1 MRMGFKIRLYKEEID
16 MKSLVRLRDYSKDD
30 ILRIFNI
37 ADELHSGEYAH
48 FLSGKT
54 VVMFFP
60 DSSIRTRVAFE
71 KMIADMYSLSKIRGD
86 FLQDNYLFCGAKGNI
101 GLAWKEA
108 AEVMELSFSQCC
120 PKGHEMDGIS
130 FCTDIDVAVINKDI
144 ICTDSFPKEDE
155 EVTGDVIDSC
165 YFVGYGFKK
174 NLLEIQQAIILYN
187 LMNG

>member
-1 MRMGFKIRLYKEEID
+1 MRMGFKIRLYKGEID

-108 AEVMELSFSQCC
+108 AGRRLSF
-120 PKGHEMDGIS
+120 I
-130 FCTDIDVAVINKDI
+130 T
-144 ICTDSFPKEDE
+144 
-155 EVTGDVIDSC
+155 
-165 YFVGYGFKK
+165 
-174 NLLEIQQAIILYN
+174 
-187 LMNG
+187 

>member
-1 MRMGFKIRLYKEEID
+1 

-71 KMIADMYSLSKIRGD
+71 KGVYLLGGQTILFPPESLEKREEI
-86 FLQDNYLFCGAKGNI
+86 K
-101 GLAWKEA
+101 
-108 AEVMELSFSQCC
+108 
-120 PKGHEMDGIS
+120 
-130 FCTDIDVAVINKDI
+130 DVCDY
-144 ICTDSFPKEDE
+144 P
-155 EVTGDVIDSC
+155 
-165 YFVGYGFKK
+165 
-174 NLLEIQQAIILYN
+174 L
-187 LMNG
+187 